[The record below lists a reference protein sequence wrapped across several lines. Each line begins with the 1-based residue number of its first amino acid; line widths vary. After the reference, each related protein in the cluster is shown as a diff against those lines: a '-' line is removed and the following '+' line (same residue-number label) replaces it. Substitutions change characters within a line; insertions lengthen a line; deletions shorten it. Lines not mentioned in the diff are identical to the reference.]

1 MTIKEE
7 RELLECFKELKLW
20 EKILKYK
27 TDNYYTM
34 ILTNWFNSKMSLTE
48 SINISERDLIKRER
62 LEKIKLLKSINKS

>member
-7 RELLECFKELKLW
+7 RELLECFKELKLR

>member
-48 SINISERDLIKRER
+48 SIKINERDLLKRER
-62 LEKIKLLKSINKS
+62 LEKIKLLKNDKK